1 MSLWAV
7 IMGHANVVHHGLG
20 WLEGGLSASME
31 KCVIDAE
38 MIRQWV
44 ASLDLSDDALGVD
57 AIAGVVP
64 GGHFFGEP
72 HTLARFETAFYQPM
86 VSDWRNYENWQEAG
100 AKTATERANVVWK
113 QMLEAYE
120 EPSMDEAVDE
130 ALKDY
135 MARRKLELKDM
146 QP

>member
-1 MSLWAV
+1 
-7 IMGHANVVHHGLG
+7 
-20 WLEGGLSASME
+20 
-31 KCVIDAE
+31 
-38 MIRQWV
+38 
-44 ASLDLSDDALGVD
+44 
-57 AIAGVVP
+57 
-64 GGHFFGEP
+64 
-72 HTLARFETAFYQPM
+72 M

-120 EPSMDEAVDE
+120 EPPMDEAVDE

-135 MARRKLELKDM
+135 MTRRKLELKDM